1 MPTHGYAKWTA
12 HEVTN
17 RVMQRLPIRL
27 RALIFGLNAPLLIG
41 SLLAGTLCVSVVA
54 APLLAQHD
62 PLTPVTHIGG
72 QLAPNAPYPPG
83 TPELPLGSDA
93 LSRDQLSRLLYGGRY
108 TLLMCGV
115 IALVRVIL
123 GTLLGI
129 LAGWYEGPRRM
140 IGAVASAWSA
150 VPSLFFAFIAI
161 PITANAIQG
170 RPQINTPITGA
181 IAFTIALSLT
191 GWTETT
197 ARTRVA
203 VQGLRGAP
211 FIESAYAIGLSRWA
225 VLWRHILPNL
235 RDLLLIEAAATLS
248 SALLIVAELGF
259 FSIFIGGGTEDFYGS
274 KYPDPIYAEW
284 GSMLAKGLRQRSLGI
299 WLFMEPLMAFT
310 ITILAFNL
318 VAEGL
323 RRRR

>member
-1 MPTHGYAKWTA
+1 MPTHDYAKWTL
-12 HEVTN
+12 HEATN
-17 RVMQRLPIRL
+17 RVMHRLPIRL
-27 RALIFGLNAPLLIG
+27 RALIFRLNAPLLIG
-41 SLLAGTLCVSVVA
+41 GLLAGTLCVCVVA
-54 APLLAQHD
+54 APLLAPHD
-62 PLTPVTHIGG
+62 PLAPVTRIGG
-72 QLAPNAPYPPG
+72 QLATKAPYPPG

-108 TLLMCGV
+108 TLLMCGL
-115 IALVRVIL
+115 IALARVIL

-129 LAGWYEGPRRM
+129 LAGWYAGARRV

-170 RPQINTPITGA
+170 HPRIDTPITGA
-181 IAFTIALSLT
+181 IVFTIALSLT
-191 GWTETT
+191 GWAETT

-203 VQGLRGAP
+203 VQGLRAAP
-211 FIESAYAIGLSRWA
+211 FVEAAYAIGLSRWA

-235 RDLLLIEAAATLS
+235 RDVLLIEAAAALS

-284 GSMLAKGLRQRSLGI
+284 GSMLAKGLRQRSLAI
-299 WLFMEPLMAFT
+299 WLLIEPLIAFT